1 MKSGLI
7 FMIMILIQ
15 YIYTSYFKNWSNVM
29 TLYEIKLILFF
40 SESNHSWKY
49 RLFNIQEKLDK
60 QPWNN
65 LFSQKS
71 GILSKRP
78 IHKSW
83 PFIRHKRPTFQFLH
97 SSLINRTP
105 RERKRRWKWQNWTKM
120 WAGRGTRDI
129 IVDAEGWS
137 CEKYIGVCRGDWSRD
152 DERHTGHE
160 KALAYQRGG
169 YAISM
174 EWFAEKTVHLP
185 FTPSNRAVST
195 HLTVFNR
202 IKSCM
207 VTAPSFLHEMR
218 ETLGRAN
225 FTARFWSLM
234 KLEGNNWKVLH
245 KIFFFLRVSNDEYF
259 QG

>member
-29 TLYEIKLILFF
+29 TLYKIKLILFF

-137 CEKYIGVCRGDWSRD
+137 CEKYMVCAEEIGRGMTSDTQDTRKLLRIRGVVMPFLWNGSRKRPSIYRSHRPTEPWARILLCLIELKVAWLLRHLFCMKWEKRWV
-152 DERHTGHE
+152 ERILQLDFG
-160 KALAYQRGG
+160 AWWNWRV
-169 YAISM
+169 I
-174 EWFAEKTVHLP
+174 
-185 FTPSNRAVST
+185 
-195 HLTVFNR
+195 
-202 IKSCM
+202 I
-207 VTAPSFLHEMR
+207 
-218 ETLGRAN
+218 GR
-225 FTARFWSLM
+225 FCIR
-234 KLEGNNWKVLH
+234 
-245 KIFFFLRVSNDEYF
+245 FFFF
-259 QG
+259 